1 MLLYRIQSRLYH
13 KYWNMGLAIRL
24 AFSKDTAH
32 IGEQIVL
39 TEVIENRK
47 ALPMPILH
55 VKFRTART
63 FIFEDNENAQTTDH
77 YYRNDVFSI
86 LGKQKVTRQLP
97 FLATHRGY
105 FSITELHI
113 TSRDLFLTTSFAGI
127 LPNDTALYVFPD
139 RLQTKHF
146 SSMHE
151 QILGNFPTLRQSMED
166 PFAFA
171 GIRPYQTFDTMKS
184 INWKATAHMGTL
196 MVNQFQPATSNEVRI
211 FLNLTP
217 YMKSHADRLSEHA
230 INIANTIGGD
240 FIDDSIDVSLHTN
253 AYDILTGKQ
262 LFLSANHS
270 ANHKLTLAR
279 ILSRIDLKQGCGDF
293 MELLKN
299 GIKKENHPISYILI
313 SSYRDDAL
321 FSFFRSFTADDN
333 MYWIIPEYSYA
344 DIHYSDHRIL
354 KWEL

>member
-1 MLLYRIQSRLYH
+1 MRLIIALVVMILLYSIQSHLYR
-13 KYWNMGLAIRL
+13 KYWNMGLDIRL
-24 AFSKDTAH
+24 AFSKDTAN
-32 IGEQIVL
+32 IGEQVVL

-113 TSRDLFLTTSFAGI
+113 TSKDLFLTTSFADI
-127 LPNDTALYVFPD
+127 LPNDTALYVLPD

-151 QILGNFPTLRQSMED
+151 QMLGDFHTHRQSMED

-171 GIRPYQTFDTMKS
+171 GIRPYQTFDTMRS
-184 INWKATAHMGTL
+184 INWKTTAHMGTL
-196 MVNQFQPATSNEVRI
+196 MVNQYQPATSNEVRI

-217 YMKSHADRLSEHA
+217 YMKS
-230 INIANTIGGD
+230 
-240 FIDDSIDVSLHTN
+240 
-253 AYDILTGKQ
+253 
-262 LFLSANHS
+262 
-270 ANHKLTLAR
+270 
-279 ILSRIDLKQGCGDF
+279 
-293 MELLKN
+293 
-299 GIKKENHPISYILI
+299 
-313 SSYRDDAL
+313 
-321 FSFFRSFTADDN
+321 
-333 MYWIIPEYSYA
+333 
-344 DIHYSDHRIL
+344 
-354 KWEL
+354 